1 MSIRKQMN
9 VLFGTLL
16 LTGSLFSQNV
26 CVSTPETS
34 LVLSAPV
41 GGELKH
47 VYYGDKLSE
56 VDLQNINLTGTPDM
70 PAYPVYGLN
79 CPGESALAVKHADG
93 NMTLQMEI
101 VQVKTNKEGNA
112 EITAIELKDKVYPFY
127 VNVYYKAYQDAD
139 VIETWTEI
147 GYTQSVCLCFLTYSS
162 GRCLAISSLRI
173 MGERRTFVSRGIG
186 TRHEGNKK

>member
-1 MSIRKQMN
+1 MIKHYQFILSELPIFAALINIQKSKKKKNMSIRKRMN

-79 CPGESALAVKHADG
+79 CPGESALAVK
-93 NMTLQMEI
+93 
-101 VQVKTNKEGNA
+101 
-112 EITAIELKDKVYPFY
+112 
-127 VNVYYKAYQDAD
+127 
-139 VIETWTEI
+139 
-147 GYTQSVCLCFLTYSS
+147 
-162 GRCLAISSLRI
+162 
-173 MGERRTFVSRGIG
+173 
-186 TRHEGNKK
+186 